1 MPETPRMPA
10 RPSRRAVLTLGGAVV
25 LGGCARIT
33 PVAPT
38 AAATSSRPADR
49 RLKPST
55 ATTATPSSPPS
66 GPSWVPEVAKP
77 TPDVCPTSPDVLQ
90 KPGNPL
96 QYLPCEGTNIALTVD
111 DGPHPEWTPQVL
123 ALLARYDIRATFCMI
138 GQNAAAYPDLVARVI
153 DGGHHI
159 ANHTFTHPLDL
170 TVLTPAQ
177 ISTEIERAT
186 EAIVAG
192 GGIRPRLFRSPGG
205 SWSLPVISA
214 CTAAGMRPLDWSVD
228 PRDWS
233 RPGVQHIVDTILTKT
248 HPGSIILDHDGGGNR
263 EQTVEALSIA
273 LPRLLDAGYH
283 FTQP

>member
-1 MPETPRMPA
+1 VPPA
-10 RPSRRAVLTLGGAVV
+10 LA
-25 LGGCARIT
+25 
-33 PVAPT
+33 
-38 AAATSSRPADR
+38 
-49 RLKPST
+49 
-55 ATTATPSSPPS
+55 
-66 GPSWVPEVAKP
+66 WVPEVA
-77 TPDVCPTSPDVLQ
+77 TPVPGVCLTSPDVLS
-90 KPGNPL
+90 KAGNPL

-138 GQNAAAYPDLVARVI
+138 GQNAAAYPALVRRVV
-153 DGGHHI
+153 DGGHHV

-170 TVLTPAQ
+170 AALTPTR
-177 ISTEIERAT
+177 IRTEIERAT
-186 EAIVAG
+186 EAITAG
-192 GGIRPRLFRSPGG
+192 SGGVRPRLFRAPGG

-263 EQTVEALSIA
+263 EQTVHALGIA

-283 FTQP
+283 FTQPE